1 MYITIND
8 FEITQKMEINL
19 IKKWNDLTL
28 GRYIEIDSVLKTE
41 YDDEIEKGIALVSA
55 AYGIDARNID
65 FNAFK
70 TLSGTL
76 ALLNGVMPQNKVK
89 NAYTINGTE
98 YTLDTNYTTF
108 TTAQYMDMMEYQKQ
122 NDLIGFLSVVLIPK
136 GCTYNNDYDIEKT
149 KDDLTMLS
157 VADGLGIVNF
167 FQVSSVA
174 FTQRFLRYLRKKTKK
189 LLRKKDKVKAKELN
203 SKMKQL
209 EAMIGEYCRTY

>member
-1 MYITIND
+1 
-8 FEITQKMEINL
+8 MEINL
-19 IKKWNDLTL
+19 IKNWNDLTL

-136 GCTYNNDYDIEKT
+136 GHTYNNDYDIEKT

-157 VADGLGIVNF
+157 VADGLGIVDF

-174 FTQRFLRYLRKKTKK
+174 FTQRFLRYLRKKIKK
-189 LLRKKDKVKAKELN
+189 LLRKKDKVKAKDLN